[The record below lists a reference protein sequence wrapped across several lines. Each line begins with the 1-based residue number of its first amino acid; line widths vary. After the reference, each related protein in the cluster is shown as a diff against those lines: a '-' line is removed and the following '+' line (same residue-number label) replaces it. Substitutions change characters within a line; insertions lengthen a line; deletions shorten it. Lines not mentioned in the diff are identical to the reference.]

1 MNTDSGFLNKIL
13 ENQIQKFIYEKDCDQ
28 MCLSKESMN
37 ANIRDQRQWI
47 IGNAL
52 DNIRQSFI
60 IFLENQ
66 ESKETSIP

>member
-1 MNTDSGFLNKIL
+1 
-13 ENQIQKFIYEKDCDQ
+13 